1 VIRFVIR
8 LFINS
13 IALAVSVWIVPGLE
27 LKSYGN
33 GEPIIEGGPSIELVL
48 SYVLVALI
56 FGVINGIVG
65 NTIRIV
71 AFPLYLLTFGLIAIV
86 VNALLLLLM
95 NQFSE
100 WLGFGL
106 FVEDFYWG
114 VVGALVLS
122 LSSWIVGMLLR
133 PLVKKRR

>member
-13 IALAVSVWIVPGLE
+13 IALAVAVWIVPGLE
-27 LKSYGN
+27 LRSYGK

-48 SYVLVALI
+48 SYVFVALI

-122 LSSWIVGMLLR
+122 LSSWVVGMLLR